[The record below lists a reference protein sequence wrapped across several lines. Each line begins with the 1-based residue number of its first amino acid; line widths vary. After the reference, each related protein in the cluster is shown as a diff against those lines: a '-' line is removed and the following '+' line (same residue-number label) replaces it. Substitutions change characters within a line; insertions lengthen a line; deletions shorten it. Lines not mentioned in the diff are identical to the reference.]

1 MEISIFHINCETT
14 FISVPQKKTTT
25 TTTVISISAI
35 TALLYSMNLPSLLKP
50 KKNTE
55 PNRRPQ
61 EGKETQLLTL

>member
-1 MEISIFHINCETT
+1 MEINIFHINCETVHL
-14 FISVPQKKTTT
+14 FQFLRKKKK
-25 TTTVISISAI
+25 TVISISAI

-50 KKNTE
+50 KKYIE